1 MEVGGGLDRLRVLW
15 VDGLVHRGLG
25 RTGVAEAAL
34 RRAMAGFIEAEIG
47 YNAAL
52 VALDLAGL
60 YLETGRAAE
69 ARDLAVEMVPIFA
82 VRDVHREA
90 LAALAIAQKAM
101 DQGAATLA
109 MIQEVASFLRRARH
123 NPALRFDRAS

>member
-1 MEVGGGLDRLRVLW
+1 
-15 VDGLVHRGLG
+15 
-25 RTGVAEAAL
+25 
-34 RRAMAGFIEAEIG
+34 MAGFIEAEIG